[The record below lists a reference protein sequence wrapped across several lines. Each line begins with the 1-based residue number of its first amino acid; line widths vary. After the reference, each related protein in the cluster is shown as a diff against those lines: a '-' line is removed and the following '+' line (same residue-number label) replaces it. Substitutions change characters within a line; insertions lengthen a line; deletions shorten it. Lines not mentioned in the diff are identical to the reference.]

1 MKNSELPWAFDL
13 AGASDATL
21 DNGSTPFRDEQRQAP
36 NVLFGV
42 SAFALLLSL
51 IVSIR
56 HTLAET
62 HQPWMDAT
70 GILLFVVGATGVLV
84 AFRLYAGDRTRAER
98 ALREHELRYRLIVDA
113 TFDGIVISQ
122 NGFIKDANP
131 GYCRMFGY
139 DREELIG
146 RSVFDL
152 VADESRMMVT
162 EKIRSGVSGGYDVI
176 GVRKDGSRFTFDT
189 VVRVHGQGD
198 HQIRVA
204 ALRDTTEQRRLEE
217 QYRQSQKMEA
227 VGRLAG
233 GVAHDFNNL
242 LTVILGYTDI
252 LLSGESRDDQD
263 SRDRADQLQAVRDAG
278 ENAASLTQQLLAFSR
293 QQVLRP
299 QILSLNNVVAST
311 EKLLRRVIG
320 EDIKLQSKQSED
332 LRRIEADPGQ
342 LSQVLM
348 NLAVNARDAMP
359 NGGMLMIET
368 ANIDLDADYA
378 IIYPNVTPGP
388 YVQLSVSDSG
398 IGMDEE
404 TQRRIFEPF
413 FTTKELGKGTGLG
426 LASVY
431 GIVQQS
437 GGHIWV
443 YSELGMGTTF
453 KVYFPAVDQTAD
465 IEVFPEPVQ
474 RPLRGTETV
483 LIAEDAGAVRELSKT
498 VLENH
503 GYHVLIADNG
513 LKAIEVANQ
522 YVGQI
527 DLLLTDVVMPS
538 MNGRELAEHMS
549 TAFPSIKV
557 LFMSG
562 YTNDAVLQRGI
573 LGPGVTLLQKPFT
586 PAILARA
593 VRDVL
598 DEVATPPF

>member
-1 MKNSELPWAFDL
+1 MNSELPWAFDL
-13 AGASDATL
+13 AGAAETSVGDEAA
-21 DNGSTPFRDEQRQAP
+21 PFREQRQRTS
-36 NVLFGV
+36 NVLIGGG
-42 SAFALLLSL
+42 AFALLISL
-51 IVSIR
+51 VISVRHAFVATHESWIDAAGIGFFLAGVAGIV
-56 HTLAET
+56 L
-62 HQPWMDAT
+62 
-70 GILLFVVGATGVLV
+70 
-84 AFRLYAGDRTRAER
+84 AFRQYSAERNRAER

-139 DREELIG
+139 EREELIG

-152 VADESRMMVT
+152 VADESRTMVT
-162 EKIRSGVSGGYDVI
+162 EKIRAGISGGYDVI

-204 ALRDTTEQRRLEE
+204 ALRDTTAQRRLEE

-242 LTVILGYTDI
+242 LTVILGYADM
-252 LLSGESRDDQD
+252 LLTSERRDDEE

-299 QILSLNNVVAST
+299 QVLSLNSIVTST

-320 EDIKLQSKQSED
+320 EDIKLQSKQSDD
-332 LRRIEADPGQ
+332 LRPIEADPGQ

-359 NGGMLMIET
+359 NGGMLIIET
-368 ANIDLDADYA
+368 SNIDLDADYA
-378 IIYPNVTPGP
+378 LIYPNVTPGL

-453 KVYFPAVDQTAD
+453 KVYFPAVEQTAD
-465 IEVFPEPVQ
+465 LEVFPEPAQ
-474 RPLRGTETV
+474 RPLRGTETI

-498 VLENH
+498 VLESY

-513 LKAIEVANQ
+513 PKALDVARQ
-522 YVGQI
+522 YVGHI
-527 DLLLTDVVMPS
+527 DLLLTDVVMPG
-538 MNGRELAEHMS
+538 MNGRELAETMGNS
-549 TAFPSIKV
+549 NEGLKV

-573 LGPGVTLLQKPFT
+573 LGPGMTLLQKPFT
-586 PAILARA
+586 PTILARA

-598 DEVATPPF
+598 DGVPSTVI